1 MTRPEDIYAWLEAYT
16 ECLSLGAEQLE
27 QGVVPG
33 SEHSARCQ
41 DFDTK
46 LRDFDV
52 EVVQRA
58 LVSSRGDS
66 LRKKLDDA
74 SQRFEKA
81 ISGQREDLLKE
92 RRANQKAR
100 EAMRGYLDAGEHQR
114 LGPLYFEKLL

>member
-1 MTRPEDIYAWLEAYT
+1 LTRPEDIYAWLEAYT
-16 ECLSLGAEQLE
+16 ECLTLGAEQLE
-27 QGVVPG
+27 GGVVPG
-33 SEHSARCQ
+33 AEHSARCQ
-41 DFDTK
+41 DFDTR

-52 EVVQRA
+52 EVVQQS
-58 LVSSRGDS
+58 LVSARGGR
-66 LRKKLDDA
+66 LRKKLDEA

-81 ISGQREDLLKE
+81 IAGQRNDLVKE